1 MKKQFSVFKNSS
13 SLKYTVLSAF
23 LATSSYSCK
32 KRSFNNESGSN
43 SVKQVGGGCKVEV
56 KKSVEQIFQDST
68 DLFKLKLLANA
79 DCGTIEKNI
88 PKADVILKA
97 AGCARRGRSIVSES
111 APFKDIANSGLEPR
125 FVDTWD
131 CAGQD
136 NTFDRIF
143 IAGPGPGDA
152 FHIIAADPNSGG
164 YNFYSGNGGTEGA
177 DFVFHGNSFNMGRI
191 SEYGALNSTKFPQH
205 PCTTCHQNGGPI
217 LKELRFPWMNWAART
232 KGSSQALL
240 PSVIERRTADGG
252 PFLEVEELERD
263 ILKATV
269 RLNTFRVRKIKEGAN
284 INAPLAHSE
293 TASPVSIGMMLQPIL
308 CQNEVNL
315 ATSVSKVGVFTKI
328 KVPPDLFLNRL
339 LYVEADK
346 QPFQL
351 ITAQQSRLDM
361 TGNSDIE
368 DFGQFSGAVKV
379 PLTKDETGAAGWQE
393 QLAANGAKLP
403 IEGKLG
409 SDGQFPMLIPVR
421 SFSDDDYSSRLVTEA
436 VLKEKFVQDLLMIDY
451 QNPVFSKTRCDLLN
465 KDLFSKSAAGLNADQ
480 LQSAF
485 EQSLNQSFEG
495 TKQYNANKSKT
506 AAQHATLISRYVKS
520 CADNI
525 PKKIGTLFMFTQNK
539 LANLKNPD
547 KNVPMFAVEGFV
559 RDKIFPI
566 SALQPAALNVRLKA
580 ANHVK
585 DLSDDENCSLEK
597 F

>member
-43 SVKQVGGGCKVEV
+43 SIQKVGIGCNVEV
-56 KKSVEQIFQDST
+56 KKSVDQIFKDST
-68 DLFKLKLLANA
+68 DLFKLNLLTHK
-79 DCGTIEKNI
+79 DCGTIKKDI

-97 AGCARRGRSIVSES
+97 AKCTRRGRSIVSES
-111 APFKDIANSGLEPR
+111 APFKDVTNSGLEPR
-125 FVDTWD
+125 FVDIWD
-131 CAGQD
+131 CTGKD

-143 IAGPGPGDA
+143 IAGPGPNDP
-152 FHIIAADPNSGG
+152 FHIIAADPTSGG
-164 YNFYSGNGGTEGA
+164 YNFYSGNVGTEGA
-177 DFVFHGNSFNMGRI
+177 DFVFHGNSFTMGSI
-191 SEYGALNSTKFPQH
+191 SEYGPLNSKQFPHH

-217 LKELRFPWMNWAART
+217 LKELRFPWMNWASRANS
-232 KGSSQALL
+232 GAQNLL
-240 PSVIERRTADGG
+240 PSVIARRTADGG
-252 PFLEVEELERD
+252 EFLEVEELEKE
-263 ILKATV
+263 ILKSTV
-269 RLNTFRVRKIKEGAN
+269 RLNTFRVRKIKEGATVN
-284 INAPLAHSE
+284 GPLPHSE
-293 TASPVSIGMMLQPIL
+293 TSAPVTIGMMLQPIL

-315 ATSVSKVGVFTKI
+315 ANSVSKIGVFQKL

-339 LYVEADK
+339 LYVEENAI
-346 QPFQL
+346 PFQL
-351 ITAQQSRLDM
+351 TTAQKSRLDM
-361 TGNSDIE
+361 TGNTDIE
-368 DFGQFSGAVKV
+368 DFGRFSGAIKI
-379 PLTKDETGAAGWQE
+379 PAAKNEEGAGWAE
-393 QLAANGAKLP
+393 QLAANSVKHS
-403 IEGKLG
+403 IEGKVG
-409 SDGQFPMLIPVR
+409 SDGQFPMLIPAR
-421 SFSDDDYSSRLVTEA
+421 SFSDDDYSSRLVTEG
-436 VLKEKFVQDLLMIDY
+436 VLKEKFVQDLLMVDY
-451 QNPVFSKTRCDLLN
+451 QNPVFSKIRCDLLDKN
-465 KDLFSKSAAGLNADQ
+465 LFDISTAALNADQ

-485 EQSLNQSFEG
+485 EKSLNQSFEG
-495 TKQYNANKSKT
+495 TIQYNANKSKT

-520 CADNI
+520 CAVNI

-547 KNVPMFAVEGFV
+547 KNVPMFAIEGFV